1 MSYDFTVPASRLA
14 TRPQDKSMADPANPY
29 APPTAT
35 VADVSDHAGT
45 EPRLAERGTR
55 LGAYMIDALVML
67 LLFAPA
73 MLAGIGLGGLG
84 GTADATPPAI
94 LVWAEAHPVVSQ
106 IIWGI
111 AGLVV
116 FFAVNGYWLHTR
128 GQSIGKRLLKIRIV
142 RSNGERATLSRILF
156 ARYLPTE
163 AMGMVPVIGMLY
175 ALIDIL
181 FIFRDSRQCLHDTI
195 ADTIVVKD

>member
-14 TRPQDKSMADPANPY
+14 TRPQDKSIADLPNPY

-55 LGAYMIDALVML
+55 LGASMIDGLVML

-73 MLAGIGLGGLG
+73 MWAGMVLGDPG

-94 LVWAEAHPVVSQ
+94 FVWAEAHPVVSQ
-106 IIWGI
+106 IVSWI
-111 AGLVV
+111 AGPLV

-128 GQSIGKRLLKIRIV
+128 GQSVGKRLLGIRIV
-142 RSNGERATLSRILF
+142 RSSGERATLSRIIF

-163 AMGMVPVIGMLY
+163 AVGMVPIIGMLY

-181 FIFRDSRQCLHDTI
+181 FIFGDSRQCLHDRI

>member
-29 APPTAT
+29 APPVAM

-55 LGAYMIDALVML
+55 LGASMIDGLVML
-67 LLFAPA
+67 LLFAPV
-73 MLAGIGLGGLG
+73 MLVGIGLGDLG

-106 IIWGI
+106 IVWGI

-142 RSNGERATLSRILF
+142 RSSGERATLSRIFF
-156 ARYLPTE
+156 ARYLPNQV
-163 AMGMVPVIGMLY
+163 MFPVIGMLY
-175 ALIDIL
+175 ELIDIL

>member
-1 MSYDFTVPASRLA
+1 MSYDFTVPTSGPRHEFI
-14 TRPQDKSMADPANPY
+14 ADPPNPY

-35 VADVSDHAGT
+35 VADVGDHAGT
-45 EPRLAERGTR
+45 ERRLAERGTR
-55 LGAYMIDALVML
+55 LGASLIDTLVML

-73 MLAGIGLGGLG
+73 MFAGMASGGLG
-84 GTADATPPAI
+84 GSADATPPAM
-94 LVWAEAHPVVSQ
+94 LVWAEAHPLLSQ

-111 AGLVV
+111 AGLLV

-128 GQSIGKRLLKIRIV
+128 GQSVGKRLLKIRIV
-142 RSNGERATLSRILF
+142 RSNGERATLSRIVF
-156 ARYLPTE
+156 ARYLPTQ
-163 AMGMVPVIGMLY
+163 AVSMVPLIGMLC

-195 ADTIVVKD
+195 ADTIVVKN

>member
-1 MSYDFTVPASRLA
+1 MSCDFTVPAFRLA
-14 TRPQDKSMADPANPY
+14 TRPQDKSMADPSNPY

-35 VADVSDHAGT
+35 VADVNDHAGT

-55 LGAYMIDALVML
+55 LGASMIDGLVML
-67 LLFAPA
+67 LLFASA
-73 MLAGIGLGGLG
+73 MVAGMVLGDLG

-106 IIWGI
+106 IVWGI
-111 AGLVV
+111 AGLLV

-128 GQSIGKRLLKIRIV
+128 GQSVGKRLLNIRIV
-142 RSNGERATLSRILF
+142 RSTGERATFSRIIF
-156 ARYLPTE
+156 ARYLPTQ
-163 AMGMVPVIGMLY
+163 AVGMFPMIGMLY

-181 FIFRDSRQCLHDTI
+181 FIFGDSRQCLHDRI

>member
-1 MSYDFTVPASRLA
+1 MSYDLTVPASRFA
-14 TRPQDKSMADPANPY
+14 TRPQDKSMADPSNPY

-35 VADVSDHAGT
+35 VADVGDHAGA

-55 LGAYMIDALVML
+55 LGASMIDGLVML

-73 MLAGIGLGGLG
+73 MVAGMALGDLG

-94 LVWAEAHPVVSQ
+94 LAWAEAHPVVSQ

-111 AGLVV
+111 AGLLV

-128 GQSIGKRLLKIRIV
+128 GQSVGKRLLGIRIV
-142 RSNGERATLSRILF
+142 RSTGERATLSRIIF
-156 ARYLPTE
+156 ARYLPTQ
-163 AMGMVPVIGMLY
+163 AVGVVPVIGMLY
-175 ALIDIL
+175 ALINIP
-181 FIFRDSRQCLHDTI
+181 FIFRDSRQCLHDRI
-195 ADTIVVKD
+195 ADTIVIKD

>member
-1 MSYDFTVPASRLA
+1 
-14 TRPQDKSMADPANPY
+14 MADPTNPY

-45 EPRLAERGTR
+45 EPRLAERGAR
-55 LGAYMIDALVML
+55 LGASMIDGLLML
-67 LLFAPA
+67 LLVAPA
-73 MLAGIGLGGLG
+73 MLAAMIPGALG

-94 LVWAEAHPVVSQ
+94 LVWAVAHPVVSQ
-106 IIWGI
+106 LIWGI
-111 AGLVV
+111 AGLLV

-128 GQSIGKRLLKIRIV
+128 GQSIGKRLLGIRIV
-142 RSNGERATLSRILF
+142 RSSGERATLSRILF
-156 ARYLPTE
+156 ARYLPTQ
-163 AMGMVPVIGMLY
+163 AMGIVPIIGMLY

-181 FIFRDSRQCLHDTI
+181 FIFGDSRQCLHDRI

>member
-29 APPTAT
+29 APPVAT

-55 LGAYMIDALVML
+55 LGASMIDGLVML

-73 MLAGIGLGGLG
+73 MLAGIGLGDLG

-94 LVWAEAHPVVSQ
+94 LVWAEAHPVVTQ
-106 IIWGI
+106 IVGDI
-111 AGLVV
+111 AGLLV

-142 RSNGERATLSRILF
+142 RSTGERATLSRIIF
-156 ARYLPTE
+156 ARYVPTQ

>member
-14 TRPQDKSMADPANPY
+14 TRSLNKSMADPSNPY

-45 EPRLAERGTR
+45 ESRLAERGTR
-55 LGAYMIDALVML
+55 LGASMIDGLVML
-67 LLFAPA
+67 LLFASA
-73 MLAGIGLGGLG
+73 MVAGMVLDDLG

-106 IIWGI
+106 IVWGI
-111 AGLVV
+111 AGLLV

-128 GQSIGKRLLKIRIV
+128 GQSVGKRLLNIRIV
-142 RSNGERATLSRILF
+142 RSTGERATLSRILF
-156 ARYLPTE
+156 ARYLPTQ
-163 AMGMVPVIGMLY
+163 ALGMVPVIGLLY

-181 FIFRDSRQCLHDTI
+181 FIFGDSRQCLHDRI
-195 ADTIVVKD
+195 ADTVVVKD

>member
-1 MSYDFTVPASRLA
+1 MSYDFTVAASRLA
-14 TRPQDKSMADPANPY
+14 TRPRDKSMADLPNPY

-73 MLAGIGLGGLG
+73 MVPAIVLGGFG
-84 GTADATPPAI
+84 STADATPPAI
-94 LVWAEAHPVVSQ
+94 LVWAEAHPVASHIV
-106 IIWGI
+106 WGI
-111 AGLVV
+111 ASLVV

-128 GQSIGKRLLKIRIV
+128 GQSVGKRLLKIRIV
-142 RSNGERATLSRILF
+142 RSSGERATLSRIIF
-156 ARYLPTE
+156 ARYLPTQ
-163 AMGMVPVIGMLY
+163 AVGIVPFIGMLY
-175 ALIDIL
+175 PLIDIL
-181 FIFRDSRQCLHDTI
+181 FIFGDSRQCLHDRI

>member
-14 TRPQDKSMADPANPY
+14 TRPQDKSIADLPNPY
-29 APPTAT
+29 APPVAT

-55 LGAYMIDALVML
+55 LGAYMIDGLVML

-73 MLAGIGLGGLG
+73 MVPAIILGGLG
-84 GTADATPPAI
+84 GTVDATPPAI

-106 IIWGI
+106 IVWGI

-142 RSNGERATLSRILF
+142 RSTGERATLSRIIF
-156 ARYLPTE
+156 ARYLPTQ
-163 AMGMVPVIGMLY
+163 AVGMVPIIGMLY

-181 FIFRDSRQCLHDTI
+181 FIFGDSRQCLHDRI

>member
-1 MSYDFTVPASRLA
+1 
-14 TRPQDKSMADPANPY
+14 MADLTNPY

-45 EPRLAERGTR
+45 EPRLAERGAR
-55 LGAYMIDALVML
+55 LGASMIDGLLML
-67 LLFAPA
+67 LLVAPA
-73 MLAGIGLGGLG
+73 MLAAMIPGVLGGA
-84 GTADATPPAI
+84 ADATPPAM

-106 IIWGI
+106 IIWGM
-111 AGLVV
+111 AGLLV

-142 RSNGERATLSRILF
+142 RSTGERATLSRILF
-156 ARYLPTE
+156 ARYLPIQ
-163 AMGMVPVIGMLY
+163 AMGIVPVIGMLY

-181 FIFRDSRQCLHDTI
+181 FIFGDSRQCLHDRI

>member
-1 MSYDFTVPASRLA
+1 MSYDFTVPASR
-14 TRPQDKSMADPANPY
+14 PQERYMADPTNPY

-35 VADVSDHAGT
+35 VADVNDHAGT
-45 EPRLAERGTR
+45 YPRLAERRTR
-55 LGAYMIDALVML
+55 LGASMIDGLVML
-67 LLFAPA
+67 LLLPPA
-73 MLAGIGLGGLG
+73 MLAGMVLGDWS

-111 AGLVV
+111 AGLLA

-128 GQSIGKRLLKIRIV
+128 GQSVGKRLLGIRIV
-142 RSNGERATLSRILF
+142 RSSGERATLSRIIF
-156 ARYLPTE
+156 ARYLPTQ
-163 AMGMVPVIGMLY
+163 AVGMVPVIGMLY

>member
-14 TRPQDKSMADPANPY
+14 TRPRDKSMADLSNPY

-35 VADVSDHAGT
+35 VADVGDHAGA

-55 LGAYMIDALVML
+55 LGASMIDGLVML

-73 MLAGIGLGGLG
+73 I
-84 GTADATPPAI
+84 ADAASPAI
-94 LVWAEAHPVVSQ
+94 LLWAEAHPVVDR

-111 AGLVV
+111 AGLMG

-128 GQSIGKRLLKIRIV
+128 GQSVGKRLLGIRIV
-142 RSNGERATLSRILF
+142 RSTGERATLSRIIF
-156 ARYLPTE
+156 ARYVPTQ
-163 AMGMVPVIGMLY
+163 AVGMVPVIGMLY

-181 FIFRDSRQCLHDTI
+181 FIFGDSRQCLHDRI

>member
-1 MSYDFTVPASRLA
+1 MSYDFTVPASR
-14 TRPQDKSMADPANPY
+14 PQSKSMADPANPY

-45 EPRLAERGTR
+45 EPRLAERRTR

-73 MLAGIGLGGLG
+73 MLAGIGLGDLG
-84 GTADATPPAI
+84 GTADATPAAI

-106 IIWGI
+106 IVWGI
-111 AGLVV
+111 AGLLV

-142 RSNGERATLSRILF
+142 RSTGERATLSRIIF
-156 ARYLPTE
+156 ARYVPTQ

>member
-1 MSYDFTVPASRLA
+1 MSYDFTVPASR
-14 TRPQDKSMADPANPY
+14 PQSKSMADPANPY

-73 MLAGIGLGGLG
+73 ILAGIGLGDLG

-94 LVWAEAHPVVSQ
+94 LVWGETHPVVSQ
-106 IIWGI
+106 IVWGI
-111 AGLVV
+111 AGLLV

-142 RSNGERATLSRILF
+142 RSNGERATLSRIIF

-163 AMGMVPVIGMLY
+163 AVGMVPVIGMLY

>member
-14 TRPQDKSMADPANPY
+14 TRPQDKSMADQANPY
-29 APPTAT
+29 APPVAT
-35 VADVSDHAGT
+35 VADVSYHAGT

-55 LGAYMIDALVML
+55 LGASMIDGLVML

-73 MLAGIGLGGLG
+73 MLAGIGLGDLG

-94 LVWAEAHPVVSQ
+94 LVWAEAHPVVTQ
-106 IIWGI
+106 IVGDI
-111 AGLVV
+111 AGLLV

-142 RSNGERATLSRILF
+142 RSTGERATLSRIIF
-156 ARYLPTE
+156 ARYVPTQ
-163 AMGMVPVIGMLY
+163 AVGMVPVIGMLY

>member
-1 MSYDFTVPASRLA
+1 
-14 TRPQDKSMADPANPY
+14 MADPPNPY

-55 LGAYMIDALVML
+55 LSASMIDGLVML

-73 MLAGIGLGGLG
+73 MWAGMVLGGLS
-84 GTADATPPAI
+84 GTAAATPPAI
-94 LVWAEAHPVVSQ
+94 LVWAEAHPVVAQ

-111 AGLVV
+111 AGLLV

-128 GQSIGKRLLKIRIV
+128 GQSVGKRLLKIRIV
-142 RSNGERATLSRILF
+142 RGNGERATLSRIVF
-156 ARYLPTE
+156 ARYLPTQ
-163 AMGMVPVIGMLY
+163 AVGMVPVIGILY
-175 ALIDIL
+175 ALIDLL
-181 FIFRDSRQCLHDTI
+181 FIFRDSRRCLHDTI

>member
-29 APPTAT
+29 APPVAT
-35 VADVSDHAGT
+35 VADVSDRAGT

-55 LGAYMIDALVML
+55 LGASMIDGLVML

-73 MLAGIGLGGLG
+73 MLAGIGLGDLG

-94 LVWAEAHPVVSQ
+94 LVWAEAHPVVTQ
-106 IIWGI
+106 IVGDI
-111 AGLVV
+111 AGLLV

-128 GQSIGKRLLKIRIV
+128 GQSVGKRLLGIRIV
-142 RSNGERATLSRILF
+142 RSSGERATLSRIIF
-156 ARYLPTE
+156 ARYVPTQ

-181 FIFRDSRQCLHDTI
+181 FIFGDSRQCLHDRI